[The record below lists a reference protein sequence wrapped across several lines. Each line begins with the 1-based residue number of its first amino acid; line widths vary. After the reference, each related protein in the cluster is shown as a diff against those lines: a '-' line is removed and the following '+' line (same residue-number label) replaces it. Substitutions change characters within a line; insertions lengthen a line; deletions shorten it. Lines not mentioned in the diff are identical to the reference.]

1 MDKIFQI
8 GSFCFRM
15 VCENEIPI
23 PENFLLFEVSQEM
36 NPEYTYHLFVKEKLD
51 LPDKQIIAR
60 RPDLVVIENENG
72 ESRLIGSLG
81 GTSFYAF
88 YREMTDRDAVI
99 QLSIQK
105 TTDLLFDTVFT
116 SLFAL
121 ERQMIKKQS
130 LILHCAYIEYKG
142 QSILFSA
149 PSETGKSTQADLWNR
164 YRGSRTV
171 NGDRA
176 LLRKIDN
183 RWAACGWPV
192 CGSSEI
198 CNLGETPIYA
208 IIMLKQG
215 KKNHVELLTP
225 FQAFILLYEQI
236 TVNQWNKT
244 FVQRAVSI
252 LEDLA
257 GHVPVYQLTCDIS
270 EAAVECLEAALFPE
284 LCNET
289 REEQSHEV

>member
-1 MDKIFQI
+1 MDKVFQI
-8 GSFCFRM
+8 GSFCFRV
-15 VCENEIPI
+15 VCANEIPI

-36 NPEYTYHLFVKEKLD
+36 NPEYTYHLLVKEKLD

-149 PSETGKSTQADLWNR
+149 PSETGKSTQADLWNQ
-164 YRGSRTV
+164 YRGSRTI

-176 LLRKIDN
+176 LLRKIDD
-183 RWAACGWPV
+183 RWTACGWPV
-192 CGSSEI
+192 CGSSET

-215 KKNHVELLTP
+215 KKNHAELLPP

-252 LEDLA
+252 LEDLV

-270 EAAVECLEAALFPE
+270 EAAVECLETALFPE